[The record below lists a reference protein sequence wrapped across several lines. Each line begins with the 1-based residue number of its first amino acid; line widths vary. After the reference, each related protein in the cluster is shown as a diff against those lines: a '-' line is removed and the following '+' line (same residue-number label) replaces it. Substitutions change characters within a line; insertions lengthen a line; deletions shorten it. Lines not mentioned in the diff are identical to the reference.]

1 MLPRQVKIVSA
12 PRLRALQHIPRHFPP
27 DLSLLT
33 RHPEHH
39 YSLGSGC
46 GTQHLTLQ
54 QLWSC
59 GMEHLSQRNAPA
71 CSSAGGCDSWAQHSS
86 PTLTWNGF
94 PGPAHS
100 AEAKAALTWIQISA
114 VLQPLF
120 SLWNSYYLCVLS
132 RQKHPQHIPVLPAFL
147 PFSWLWY
154 SIFKTW
160 HQTCLLF

>member
-12 PRLRALQHIPRHFPP
+12 PRLLALQHIPVNFPP
-27 DLSLLT
+27 DLFLLT

-46 GTQHLTLQ
+46 GTQHLTPQ
-54 QLWSC
+54 QLRSC
-59 GMEHLSQRNAPA
+59 GMELLSPRNAPA
-71 CSSAGGCDSWAQHSS
+71 CSSTGGCDSWAERSS
-86 PTLTWNGF
+86 PTLTQKVF
-94 PGPAHS
+94 PGPTHS
-100 AEAKAALTWIQISA
+100 AEPKAALTRIQISA

-120 SLWNSYYLCVLS
+120 SPWKSYYLCAPS

-154 SIFKTW
+154 IFKTW